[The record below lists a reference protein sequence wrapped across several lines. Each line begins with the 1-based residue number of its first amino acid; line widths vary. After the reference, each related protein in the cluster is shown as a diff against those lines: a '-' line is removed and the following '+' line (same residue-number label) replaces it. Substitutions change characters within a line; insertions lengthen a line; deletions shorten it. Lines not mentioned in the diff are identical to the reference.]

1 MNKETWIKTTLTIVS
16 KSWFQFWKRPLGCQ
30 DGLFQAWLEPI
41 LLFPIIEKIMDIFQI
56 QLPPEILPNL
66 FHVNRI
72 VNDKVHNLCNTQ
84 QKVVW
89 IPISAIQ
96 ESNQSSMFQK
106 LLNSD
111 VHSDDSVLAT
121 AVKCERKFATK
132 VFNAIKAGDH
142 SPASR

>member
-1 MNKETWIKTTLTIVS
+1 
-16 KSWFQFWKRPLGCQ
+16 
-30 DGLFQAWLEPI
+30 
-41 LLFPIIEKIMDIFQI
+41 
-56 QLPPEILPNL
+56 
-66 FHVNRI
+66 
-72 VNDKVHNLCNTQ
+72 
-84 QKVVW
+84 
-89 IPISAIQ
+89 
-96 ESNQSSMFQK
+96 MFQK